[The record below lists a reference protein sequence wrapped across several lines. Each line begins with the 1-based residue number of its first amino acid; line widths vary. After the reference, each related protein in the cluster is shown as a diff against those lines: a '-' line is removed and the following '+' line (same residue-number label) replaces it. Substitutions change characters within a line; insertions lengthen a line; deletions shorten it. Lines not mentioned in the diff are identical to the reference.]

1 MDLAL
6 PSASALATMGAV
18 VSIDPQNNVCAAAEE
33 NFKVKLASFNAAGRD
48 RLGVALDDGVLIDVV
63 EAALAAKVQ
72 PAGLPMLADMMTL
85 IEAGEAGLQLV
96 RRAVE
101 HARAQPQ
108 SVPRYAIETV
118 RWHAPVRRPSK
129 IVCLALNNS
138 ANADRIIKGP
148 KHPASFIKGA
158 NALVGHGEP
167 IVVKPIF
174 GRCHPEP
181 ELALVIG
188 KHTKE
193 VRAEDAYAH
202 VFGYTIH
209 NDITSPTMRDEDTFH
224 YRAIH
229 PGKDD
234 PTQIE
239 YVETWV
245 TYPGRY
251 KNSDTFSPMGPWLV
265 TRDAIPDPHAL
276 TISCLH
282 KDELVTQDSTANLFY
297 KVPEVLA
304 FLSRYMTLLPGDIL
318 SMGTAIKRSGP
329 GTRAVQ
335 NVELDKLGGPIS
347 VSIEGI
353 GTLTNP
359 VESRR

>member
-1 MDLAL
+1 M
-6 PSASALATMGAV
+6 
-18 VSIDPQNNVCAAAEE
+18 
-33 NFKVKLASFNAAGRD
+33 KLASFNVAGRD
-48 RLGVALDDGVLIDVV
+48 RLGVALDDAVLIDLA
-63 EAALAAKVQ
+63 EAANAAKIR
-72 PAGLPMLADMMTL
+72 PAASMMLADMMTL
-85 IEAGEAGLQLV
+85 IEAGEIGLRLLRRLV
-96 RRAVE
+96 EYATS
-101 HARAQPQ
+101 HSS
-108 SVPRYAIETV
+108 SVPRYKV
-118 RWHAPVRRPSK
+118 DSVSWHAPVRSPSK

-167 IVVKPIF
+167 IVVKPLF

-188 KHTKE
+188 KRTKE
-193 VRAEDAYAH
+193 VRAEDAYSH

-209 NDITSPTMRDEDTFH
+209 NDITSPTMRGEDTFH

-229 PGKDD
+229 PAKDD
-234 PTQIE
+234 PARIE
-239 YVETWV
+239 YVDTWV
-245 TYPGRY
+245 SYPGRY

-276 TISCLH
+276 TISCVH
-282 KDELVTQDSTANLFY
+282 KDELVTEDSTANLFY

-304 FLSRYMTLLPGDIL
+304 FLSQYMTLLPGDIL

-347 VSIEGI
+347 VSIEGV

-359 VESRR
+359 VEFRS